1 MIKSVN
7 SCLNCENLVESL
19 KCVKHNLSVQIDN
32 VCEDHSIKKA
42 FSKKGYPK
50 CKVTQDGTIVWFS
63 RKDKPVT
70 QFKLP
75 KINPI
80 KQTHTTM
87 VGFKQSWKHLL
98 ETPIVYTSLESSE
111 LIKLTDIYVITIR

>member
-42 FSKKGYPK
+42 
-50 CKVTQDGTIVWFS
+50 C
-63 RKDKPVT
+63 
-70 QFKLP
+70 
-75 KINPI
+75 
-80 KQTHTTM
+80 
-87 VGFKQSWKHLL
+87 LL
-98 ETPIVYTSLESSE
+98 YTS
-111 LIKLTDIYVITIR
+111 DAADDP